1 MDGQRG
7 KDGRATRCDVERHGH
22 AGDADRDLAVGRR
35 GRFDVDRTRSV
46 DIVGKDGP
54 RVCSEQLSG
63 DEDAC
68 DDGAVLLLHGGV
80 GDDALVDPTVEDLEC
95 LAARGGNGCRALSSA
110 RAQSSQ
116 VIT

>member
-1 MDGQRG
+1 MGSAEKMVG
-7 KDGRATRCDVERHGH
+7 ASRCDVERHGH

-35 GRFDVDRTRSV
+35 RRLNVDRTRAV

-68 DDGAVLLLHGGV
+68 DDGAVLLLNGGV
-80 GDDALVDPTVEDLEC
+80 GDDAPVEP
-95 LAARGGNGCRALSSA
+95 NHF
-110 RAQSSQ
+110 
-116 VIT
+116 

>member
-35 GRFDVDRTRSV
+35 GRLDVDRTRAV
-46 DIVGKDGP
+46 DIVGKDGL

-80 GDDALVDPTVEDLEC
+80 GDDALV
-95 LAARGGNGCRALSSA
+95 ARLSKISSA
-110 RAQSSQ
+110 SPRAEATG
-116 VIT
+116 VVLYLRRERKVAR